1 MIVSLSE
8 KMRKMLMLQE
18 AACRLGCSHAELI
31 PADLLSCDQRVV
43 LKCRVNSCGQY
54 GRNLMCPPAVTAGFD
69 WVGAVEGYHFALV
82 LQRTIV
88 VPDNRYRE
96 IYDHEKPAFLKLV
109 LDLEKEA
116 FRAGFSLAYG
126 LTAGHC
132 DICRKCVGVDHLA
145 CLHPEQARPSMEA
158 IGINVE
164 YVTHAAGVLS
174 GFIDGEVTLTGLL
187 LID

>member
-18 AACRLGCSHAELI
+18 TAGRLGCSRTELI
-31 PADLLSCDQRVV
+31 SADLLRPDQRVA
-43 LKCRVNSCGQY
+43 LKCRVNFCGQY
-54 GRNLMCPPAVTAGFD
+54 GRNLMCPPAVTGGFD
-69 WVGAVEGYHFALV
+69 WTKAVEGYNYALI

-88 VPDNRYRE
+88 VSDNRYRE
-96 IYDHEKPAFLKLV
+96 IYDNEKPAFLKLV

-132 DICRKCVGVDHLA
+132 DICQNCAGVEQLA